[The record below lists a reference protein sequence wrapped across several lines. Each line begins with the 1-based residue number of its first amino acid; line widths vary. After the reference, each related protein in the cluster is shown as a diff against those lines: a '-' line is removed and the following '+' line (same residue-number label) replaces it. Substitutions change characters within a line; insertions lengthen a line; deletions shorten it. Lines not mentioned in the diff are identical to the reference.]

1 MTTVFDPRIRDSQG
15 QPIEQG
21 MLVKFFG
28 YRRRDRHGR
37 AYSRPAWKRGA
48 RLDEGAD
55 TTGYHFGFVINN
67 LVDPSPFGHRVQVK
81 FFGVDRFEWVR
92 GLDLLVINSKGEE

>member
-21 MLVKFFG
+21 KLVKFLG
-28 YRRRDRHGR
+28 CRHR
-37 AYSRPAWKRGA
+37 ERGQ
-48 RLDEGAD
+48 RVVSEESAD
-55 TTGYHFGFVINN
+55 TTGYHFGFVISN

-81 FFGVDRFEWVR
+81 FFGVDKFKWVR
-92 GLDLLVINSKGEE
+92 GMDLLVINSKGEE